1 MMLKMEPEK
10 GNVEGLL
17 SIKKRHTHTH
27 THKDKHMCEMF
38 IVYA

>member
-17 SIKKRHTHTH
+17 SMRKK

>member
-1 MMLKMEPEK
+1 MLKMEPEK

-17 SIKKRHTHTH
+17 SIKKHTH

>member
-1 MMLKMEPEK
+1 MMLKMEPKK

-17 SIKKRHTHTH
+17 SIKKI
-27 THKDKHMCEMF
+27 HKDKHMCEMF